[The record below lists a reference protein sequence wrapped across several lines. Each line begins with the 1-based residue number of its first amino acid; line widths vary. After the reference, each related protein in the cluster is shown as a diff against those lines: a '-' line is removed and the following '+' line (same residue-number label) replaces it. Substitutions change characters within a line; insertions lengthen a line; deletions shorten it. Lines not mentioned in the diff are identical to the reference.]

1 MNSKASKQT
10 KDKTADAAAD
20 TDTTDTNTIIVDINV
35 ANYTIRGAKPIGQ
48 FQNDPMPV
56 NAMPVNEVAKIIW
69 LENVNPD
76 RLNYRVYGE
85 LKGKALK
92 KAQKIV
98 NANGSLSTSGEYG
111 FITIQAQDFVPFEW
125 NEMK

>member
-35 ANYTIRGAKPIGQ
+35 ANYTIRGTKPIGQ

-111 FITIQAQDFVPFEW
+111 YITIQAQDFVPFEW

>member
-35 ANYTIRGAKPIGQ
+35 ANYTIRGTKPIGQ
-48 FQNDPMPV
+48 FQNDP
-56 NAMPVNEVAKIIW
+56 MPVNEVAKIIW

-111 FITIQAQDFVPFEW
+111 SITIQAQDFVPFEW

>member
-35 ANYTIRGAKPIGQ
+35 ANYTIRGTKPIGQ

-56 NAMPVNEVAKIIW
+56 NAVAKIIW

-111 FITIQAQDFVPFEW
+111 SITIQAQDFVPFEW

>member
-35 ANYTIRGAKPIGQ
+35 ANYTIRGTKPIGQ
-48 FQNDPMPV
+48 FQNDP
-56 NAMPVNEVAKIIW
+56 MPVNEVAKIIW

-111 FITIQAQDFVPFEW
+111 YITIQAQDFVPFEW

>member
-35 ANYTIRGAKPIGQ
+35 ANYTIRGTKPIGQ

-56 NAMPVNEVAKIIW
+56 NAMP
-69 LENVNPD
+69 ENVNPD

-111 FITIQAQDFVPFEW
+111 YITIQAQDFVPFEW